1 MLELPE
7 RRWICARLNARCSRA
22 NEIAE
27 EPAIVKSAPIPAAH
41 RAGVGSTPDA
51 SSEIWGWL
59 RLLNRHKVLIV
70 GCGLVAVVM
79 MALVVAQA
87 TPMYK
92 ASSRLIL
99 DTRTFK
105 VLSTDAALS
114 GVDTLNFGAIQS
126 ELEVIQSEFVIGRVV
141 DKLGLASNPDF
152 NGTKPPGVLDMALD
166 PIRDLWNS
174 GLSTLL
180 APAPKPAPVSKA
192 GQSAKPAAP
201 ASRGAAE
208 AAGDPRRQAAIGA
221 VSGGLSVSLLGR
233 TFVILVTSESPDG
246 TMSARIANAVAEAY
260 LADQI
265 DTKNEANRRATEW
278 LEQRLAE
285 LRRNL
290 QVAEE
295 AVASYRRDKG
305 LAGSPEG
312 AISSQ
317 TLSELNGRYTAA
329 RGRRIEKEARL
340 VALSKASL
348 NPGELANIP
357 EVSGNTSLAAL
368 RIQDVDLTRK
378 VAELAS
384 QLGDKHPKLV
394 QVRNELQAVRARF
407 VIETQRITL
416 AVRAELDA
424 AESEEADL
432 KELVDKA
439 AIISGAASEF
449 EAEQKQLEREALSNR
464 TLYESFLNRF
474 KELREQQDIQ
484 RADARILAYAR
495 PAGAPSS
502 PNYRSSLMGAFVIG
516 CMLGMA
522 GAIAAEKLDRVFRS
536 APQVEEATGVSVL
549 AMVPEVKGAA
559 SARSNVVTSILE
571 NTTSPAAEAVRAVF
585 TAISLASLDRPP
597 RVVAVTSSTPSEG
610 KTTFVASLGGLLT
623 KMNTSRRVLIVDL
636 DLRQARMSAAL
647 GLSDRGGTI
656 DEYLMGTKSLADCVQ
671 RHEQSGVYYI
681 SARPNTPNAPEIL
694 ESHAM
699 KAAVEVFSE
708 NYDLVLLDAPPV
720 LAVSDARIVAQ
731 LADYTVFI
739 VQWAKTHRDV
749 VKTAVSALLEVTSHV
764 GIVINRVNLFKHGRY
779 GYGDHGDY
787 YSRYRGYYGQ
797 AKADAASGPARPPL
811 KLASKK

>member
-1 MLELPE
+1 MGSM
-7 RRWICARLNARCSRA
+7 SRA
-22 NEIAE
+22 SEIAE
-27 EPAIVKSAPIPAAH
+27 EPAITRNPMPPAGARHGSASPE
-41 RAGVGSTPDA
+41 DA
-51 SSEIWGWL
+51 STELWGWL
-59 RLLNRHKVLIV
+59 RLLNRHKTLII
-70 GCGLVAVVM
+70 GCGLVSVVM
-79 MALVVAQA
+79 MALVIAQQ

-105 VLSTDAALS
+105 VLSTEGALS
-114 GVDTLNFGAIQS
+114 GVDTLNLGAIQS
-126 ELEVIQSEFVIGRVV
+126 ELEVISSEFVIGRVV
-141 DKLGLASNPDF
+141 DKLGLANNPDF
-152 NGTKPPGVLDMALD
+152 NGTRPPGVLDSALD
-166 PIRDLWNS
+166 PIRELW
-174 GLSTLL
+174 STGISSLL
-180 APAPKPAPVSKA
+180 APAPPPTPAQAP
-192 GQSAKPAAP
+192 KPAA
-201 ASRGAAE
+201 GAAPR
-208 AAGDPRRQAAIGA
+208 ADRSADASDPRRQAAIGA
-221 VSGGLSVSLLGR
+221 VAGRLSVNLVGR
-233 TFVILVTSESPDG
+233 TFVILITAESPDG

-295 AVASYRRDKG
+295 AVANYRRDKG

-317 TLSELNGRYTAA
+317 TLSELNTRYTAA
-329 RGRRIEKEARL
+329 RGRRIEKEGRL
-340 VALSKASL
+340 IALSKASL

-357 EVSGNTSLAAL
+357 EVAGNTTLAAL
-368 RIQDVDLTRK
+368 RIQDVELSRK
-378 VAELAS
+378 SAELAS
-384 QLGDKHPKLV
+384 QLGDSHPKLI
-394 QVRNELQAVRARF
+394 QVRNELAAVRARF
-407 VIETQRITL
+407 IVETQRITL

-424 AESEEADL
+424 ATSEEEEL

-439 AIISGAASEF
+439 SVVSGTASQY
-449 EAEQKQLEREALSNR
+449 EAEQKQLEREAQSNR

-495 PAGAPSS
+495 PSGAPSS
-502 PNYRSSLMGAFVIG
+502 PNFRTGLMGAFVIG
-516 CMLGMA
+516 CLLGMA

-536 APQVEEATGVSVL
+536 AAQVEEATGVSVL
-549 AMVPEVKGAA
+549 AMVPEVKGSAA
-559 SARSNVVTSILE
+559 TRSNVVTYILE

-585 TAISLASLDRPP
+585 TAISLASLDRLP
-597 RVVAVTSSTPSEG
+597 RVIAVTSSTPSEG

-623 KMNTSRRVLIVDL
+623 KMNTSRRVLVVDL
-636 DLRQARMSAAL
+636 DLRQAKLSVAL
-647 GLSDRGGTI
+647 GIGERGGTI
-656 DEYLMGTKSLADCVQ
+656 DEYLMGTKTLAECTR

-681 SARPNTPNAPEIL
+681 CARPNTPNAPEIL

-699 KAAVEVFSE
+699 KAAVDVFSD
-708 NYDLVLLDAPPV
+708 NYDLVILDAPPV
-720 LAVSDARIVAQ
+720 LAVSDARIVAR

-739 VQWAKTHRDV
+739 VQWAKTHREV
-749 VKTAVSALLEVTSHV
+749 VKTAIASLLEVTSHI

-787 YSRYRGYYGQ
+787 YSRYRGYYSQGDKGA
-797 AKADAASGPARPPL
+797 AKNDPARPTL

>member
-1 MLELPE
+1 MGSM
-7 RRWICARLNARCSRA
+7 SRA
-22 NEIAE
+22 SEIAE
-27 EPAIVKSAPIPAAH
+27 EPAVTNSPPLPALS
-41 RAGVGSTPDA
+41 RQGSGPPEDA
-51 SSEIWGWL
+51 STELWGWL
-59 RLLNRHKVLIV
+59 RLLNRHKTLII
-70 GCGLVAVVM
+70 GCGLVAAVM
-79 MALVVAQA
+79 MALVIAQA
-87 TPMYK
+87 TPLYK
-92 ASSRLIL
+92 ASARLIL

-105 VLSTDAALS
+105 VLSTEGALS

-141 DKLGLASNPDF
+141 DKLGLANNPDF
-152 NGTKPPGVLDMALD
+152 NGTKPPGALD
-166 PIRDLWNS
+166 AALEPIRELWNS
-174 GLSTLL
+174 GISSLL
-180 APAPKPAPVSKA
+180 TPVPPQAPAQA
-192 GQSAKPAAP
+192 AKPGAAP
-201 ASRGAAE
+201 RAAE
-208 AAGDPRRQAAIGA
+208 ASDPRRQAAIGA
-221 VSGGLSVSLLGR
+221 VAGRLSVSLVGR
-233 TFVILVTSESPDG
+233 TFVILITVESPDG
-246 TMSARIANAVAEAY
+246 VMSARIANAVAEAY

-295 AVASYRRDKG
+295 AVATYRRDKG

-357 EVSGNTSLAAL
+357 EVSGNTTLAAL
-368 RIQDVDLTRK
+368 RISDVELSRK
-378 VAELAS
+378 SAELAS
-384 QLGDKHPKLV
+384 QLGDSHPKMI
-394 QVRNELQAVRARF
+394 QVRNELASIRARF
-407 VIETQRITL
+407 NIETQRITL

-424 AESEEADL
+424 ATSEEEEL

-439 AIISGAASEF
+439 SVVSGTASQY
-449 EAEQKQLEREALSNR
+449 EAEQKQLEREAQSNR
-464 TLYESFLNRF
+464 ALYESFLNRF

-495 PAGAPSS
+495 PSGSPSS
-502 PNYRSSLMGAFVIG
+502 PNFKSGLTGAFVIG
-516 CMLGMA
+516 CLLGMA
-522 GAIAAEKLDRVFRS
+522 GAIAIEKLDRVFRS

-549 AMVPEVKGAA
+549 AMVPEVKGTAIT
-559 SARSNVVTSILE
+559 RSNVVTNILE

-585 TAISLASLDRPP
+585 TAISLASLDRLP

-610 KTTFVASLGGLLT
+610 KTTFVAALGGLLT

-636 DLRQARMSAAL
+636 DLRQAKLSAAL
-647 GLSDRGGTI
+647 GLNDRGGTI
-656 DEYLMGTKSLADCVQ
+656 DEYLMGTKTLAECTR
-671 RHEQSGVYYI
+671 RHEASGVYYI
-681 SARPNTPNAPEIL
+681 CARRNTPNAPEIL

-699 KAAVEVFSE
+699 KAAVDVFSD
-708 NYDLVLLDAPPV
+708 NYDLVILDAPPV
-720 LAVSDARIVAQ
+720 LAVSDARIIAR

-739 VQWAKTHRDV
+739 VQWAKTHREV
-749 VKTAVSALLEVTSHV
+749 VKTAISALLEVTNHV

-797 AKADAASGPARPPL
+797 GEEKAKSESVRPAL
-811 KLASKK
+811 KLATKK

>member
-1 MLELPE
+1 M
-7 RRWICARLNARCSRA
+7 SRA
-22 NEIAE
+22 SEIAD
-27 EPAIVKSAPIPAAH
+27 EPAVNRNLPLPALPRQGA
-41 RAGVGSTPDA
+41 AGPEDA
-51 SSEIWGWL
+51 SSELWGWL
-59 RLLNRHKVLIV
+59 RLLNRHKTLIV

-79 MALVVAQA
+79 MALVIAQQ
-87 TPMYK
+87 TPLYK

-105 VLSTDAALS
+105 VLSTEGALS

-126 ELEVIQSEFVIGRVV
+126 ELEVISSEFVIGRVV
-141 DKLGLASNPDF
+141 DKLGLANNPDF
-152 NGTKPPGVLDMALD
+152 NGTRPPGVLDSALD
-166 PIRDLWNS
+166 PIRELWSS
-174 GLSTLL
+174 GISSLL
-180 APAPKPAPVSKA
+180 APAPPTTPAQAP
-192 GQSAKPAAP
+192 KPAAARADRSAD
-201 ASRGAAE
+201 AS
-208 AAGDPRRQAAIGA
+208 DPRRQAAIGA
-221 VSGGLSVSLLGR
+221 VAGHLNVSLLGR
-233 TFVILVTSESPDG
+233 TFVILITAESPDG

-295 AVASYRRDKG
+295 AVATYRRDKG

-317 TLSELNGRYTAA
+317 TLSELNARYTAA

-357 EVSGNTSLAAL
+357 EVAGNTSLAAL
-368 RIQDVDLTRK
+368 RIQDVELTRK
-378 VAELAS
+378 SAELAS
-384 QLGDKHPKLV
+384 QLGDSHPKMV
-394 QVRNELQAVRARF
+394 QVRNELAAVRARF
-407 VIETQRITL
+407 NIETQRITL

-424 AESEEADL
+424 ATSEEEEL
-432 KELVDKA
+432 KDLVDKA
-439 AIISGAASEF
+439 SIVSGTASQY
-449 EAEQKQLEREALSNR
+449 EAEQKQLEREAQSNR
-464 TLYESFLNRF
+464 ALYESFLNRF

-495 PAGAPSS
+495 PSGSPSS
-502 PNYRSSLMGAFVIG
+502 PNFKTGLMGAFVIG
-516 CMLGMA
+516 CLLGMA

-536 APQVEEATGVSVL
+536 GPQVEEATGVSVL
-549 AMVPEVKGAA
+549 AMVPEVKGTAA
-559 SARSNVVTSILE
+559 TRSNVVTNILE

-585 TAISLASLDRPP
+585 TAISLASLDHLP
-597 RVVAVTSSTPSEG
+597 RVIAVTSSTPSEG
-610 KTTFVASLGGLLT
+610 KTTFVAALGGLLT

-636 DLRQARMSAAL
+636 DLRQAKLSAAL
-647 GLSDRGGTI
+647 GLNERGGTI
-656 DEYLMGTKSLADCVQ
+656 DEYLMGTKTLAECTR

-681 SARPNTPNAPEIL
+681 CARRNTPNAPEIL

-699 KAAVEVFSE
+699 KAAVDVFSD
-708 NYDLVLLDAPPV
+708 NYDLVILDAPPV
-720 LAVSDARIVAQ
+720 LAVSDARIIAR

-739 VQWAKTHRDV
+739 IQWAKTHREV
-749 VKTAVSALLEVTSHV
+749 VKTAVAALLEVTNHV

-787 YSRYRGYYGQ
+787 YSRYRGYYGKGEAEA
-797 AKADAASGPARPPL
+797 AKNDPSRPAL

>member
-1 MLELPE
+1 M
-7 RRWICARLNARCSRA
+7 SRA
-22 NEIAE
+22 REIAE
-27 EPAIVKSAPIPAAH
+27 DPAITRSPPLTALPRQGSAGPE
-41 RAGVGSTPDA
+41 DA
-51 SSEIWGWL
+51 SSELWGWL
-59 RLLNRHKVLIV
+59 RLVNRHKTLII
-70 GCGLVAVVM
+70 GCGLVAVVL
-79 MALVVAQA
+79 MALVIAQQ

-105 VLSTDAALS
+105 VLSTEGALS
-114 GVDTLNFGAIQS
+114 GVDTLNMGAIQS
-126 ELEVIQSEFVIGRVV
+126 ELEVIGSEFVVGRVV
-141 DKLGLASNPDF
+141 DKLGLANNPDF
-152 NGTKPPGVLDMALD
+152 NGTKPPGVLDSALD
-166 PIRDLWNS
+166 PIRELWSS
-174 GLSTLL
+174 GISSLL
-180 APAPKPAPVSKA
+180 APAPPPAPAQAPKPATSPSPRA
-192 GQSAKPAAP
+192 DRSAD
-201 ASRGAAE
+201 AS
-208 AAGDPRRQAAIGA
+208 DPRRQAAIGY
-221 VSGGLSVSLLGR
+221 VSGHLNVNLVGR
-233 TFVILVTSESPDG
+233 TFVILITAESPDG

-295 AVASYRRDKG
+295 AVAAYRRDKG

-312 AISSQ
+312 AISTQ
-317 TLSELNGRYTAA
+317 TLSELNTRYTAA
-329 RGRRIEKEARL
+329 RGRRIEKEGRL

-357 EVSGNTSLAAL
+357 EVAGNTTLAAL
-368 RIQDVDLTRK
+368 RIQDVDLSRK
-378 VAELAS
+378 SAELAS
-384 QLGDKHPKLV
+384 QLGDSHPKLI
-394 QVRNELQAVRARF
+394 QVRNELSAVRARF
-407 VIETQRITL
+407 IIETQRITL

-424 AESEEADL
+424 ATSEEEEL

-439 AIISGAASEF
+439 SVVSGTASQY
-449 EAEQKQLEREALSNR
+449 EAEQKQLEREAQSNR
-464 TLYESFLNRF
+464 TLYESFLGRF

-495 PAGAPSS
+495 PSGAPSS
-502 PNYRSSLMGAFVIG
+502 PNFKTGLMGAFVIG
-516 CMLGMA
+516 CLLGMA
-522 GAIAAEKLDRVFRS
+522 GAIATEKLDRVFRS

-559 SARSNVVTSILE
+559 TTRSNVVTTILE

-585 TAISLASLDRPP
+585 TAISLASLDRLP
-597 RVVAVTSSTPSEG
+597 RVIAVTSSTPSEG

-636 DLRQARMSAAL
+636 DLRQAKLSVAL
-647 GLSDRGGTI
+647 GIGERGGTI
-656 DEYLMGTKSLADCVQ
+656 DEYLMGTKTLAECTR
-671 RHEQSGVYYI
+671 RHEVSGVYYI
-681 SARPNTPNAPEIL
+681 CARPNTPNAPEIL

-699 KAAVEVFSE
+699 KAAVDVFSD
-708 NYDLVLLDAPPV
+708 NYDLVILDAPPV
-720 LAVSDARIVAQ
+720 LAVSDARIVAR

-739 VQWAKTHRDV
+739 IQWAKTHREV
-749 VKTAVSALLEVTSHV
+749 VKTAVASLLEVTSHI

-787 YSRYRGYYGQ
+787 YSRYRGYYSQGETGA
-797 AKADAASGPARPPL
+797 AKNDTPRPAL